1 MEAVTETKRRGR
13 PPGTGNP
20 MLKLRCIITGKTRPS
35 NINYLTKKADRLG
48 VSVDMII
55 NSYVSKEVLDQIQTS
70 PQFDDNTKEL
80 LLRLN
85 GGRRNRTKN
94 RIEQGGS
101 NV

>member
-1 MEAVTETKRRGR
+1 MTAVIETKRRGR

-20 MLKLRCIITGKTRPS
+20 MLKLKCLVTGKTRPS
-35 NINYLTKKADRLG
+35 NINYLTKKAERLG

-55 NSYVSKEVLDQIQTS
+55 NSYVSKGSLDQISTS

-85 GGRRNRTKN
+85 GGRRNRKKK
-94 RIEQGGS
+94 EQTQ
-101 NV
+101 ND